1 MQSTKKRVKIL
12 TVVDVI
18 NVIASLSKGLPLQ
31 AKYEDVLVRLHDL
44 YEVNFV
50 DAEETI
56 NDTLTYRAIK
66 HTHNMLV
73 VVGTPAWLL

>member
-1 MQSTKKRVKIL
+1 MQLTEKRVKIL

-18 NVIASLSKGLPLQ
+18 NVIASLSKGHPLQ

-66 HTHNMLV
+66 LTHNMLV
-73 VVGTPAWLL
+73 VVGTPSWLL

>member
-1 MQSTKKRVKIL
+1 MQSTKKKIKVPD
-12 TVVDVI
+12 VVDVI
-18 NVIASLSKGLPLQ
+18 NVIASLSNGYPLQ

-44 YEVNFV
+44 YGVNFV
-50 DAEETI
+50 AAEEFI